1 MKIGHHKKKDKKCKD
16 KCVTMPYNVE
26 RGVDITIDSETGQ
39 FKNVPKVLRGVISG
53 NQIANYDNNDISPE
67 LLPNTSTV
75 YKGNVISRPFSIDHV
90 LHVDFDSKT
99 GFSGLPPEWERAI
112 ENSGFQKK
120 ELIQNPEAVITAI
133 NFLQNPVPPPPQ
145 LEPEYEE
152 EEEEEWKLSESEKSE
167 SSSSFYRKKHK
178 LELPELEEIVKPDDP
193 TKFLKE
199 IEEIDEGST
208 CTVYSAITP
217 EGQKVAVKKI
227 TLTPKNQNFLL
238 NETRLLSAM
247 KNDHII
253 NFYSAHRIEETL
265 WILMEYMDAGSLISI
280 ATFCECKE
288 PHIAYFAREILLA
301 LKYMHKNGLIHRD
314 IKTDNVLLNK
324 KGEVKLGDFGYTAI
338 LSDEV
343 RNRRS
348 IVGTPYWMAP
358 EVIEGIP
365 YAYEVDIWS
374 LGVLCRELADGEP
387 PYVDVPPMKALY
399 LIIQDGLP
407 PIKEP
412 SKWSPAFLD
421 FIDNCLQKDKNKRPT
436 ASELLKHPFLKK
448 ACDIEI
454 IPTLI
459 DLAEKLEAEEED
471 FEDF

>member
-1 MKIGHHKKKDKKCKD
+1 MKISLHKKKDKKHKS
-16 KCVTMPYNVE
+16 KVITMPYNVQ
-26 RGVDITIDSETGQ
+26 RGVDITVDGETGQ
-39 FKNVPKVLRGVISG
+39 FKNVPKVLKGIIG
-53 NQIANYDNNDISPE
+53 QNQVANYSDNNIPSD
-67 LLPNTSTV
+67 LLPNTCTV
-75 YKGNVISRPFSIDHV
+75 YNGNVISRPLSIDHI

-112 ENSGFQKK
+112 VNSGFQKK
-120 ELIQNPEAVITAI
+120 ELIQNPEAVINAI
-133 NFLQNPVPPPPQ
+133 NFLQNPIPPPPQ
-145 LEPEYEE
+145 LEELFEE
-152 EEEEEWKLSESEKSE
+152 EEEECSSETEQSE
-167 SSSSFYRKKHK
+167 SSSSHHK
-178 LELPELEEIVKPDDP
+178 RVRLNLPELEDIIQNDDP
-193 TKFLKE
+193 TKFLKD

-208 CTVYSAITP
+208 CTVYSAKNPDGHT
-217 EGQKVAVKKI
+217 VAVKKI
-227 TLTPKNQNFLL
+227 TLTPRNQNFLL

-247 KNDHII
+247 DDIHII
-253 NFYSAHRIEETL
+253 KFYSAHRIEDTL

-301 LKYMHKNGLIHRD
+301 LTYMHKNNLIHRD

-338 LSDEV
+338 LSDDV
-343 RNRRS
+343 KNRRS
-348 IVGTPYWMAP
+348 VVGTPYWMAP
-358 EVIEGIP
+358 EVIQGIP
-365 YAYEVDIWS
+365 YAYEADIWS

-387 PYVDVPPMKALY
+387 PYVSVPPMKALY
-399 LIIQDGLP
+399 LILQDGLP

-412 SKWSPAFLD
+412 EKWSPAFLD

-436 ASELLKHPFLKK
+436 AEELLRHPFLKK

-454 IPTLI
+454 IPNLI
-459 DLAEKLEAEEED
+459 ELAEKLEAEEED